1 MAGLSYERI
10 RHTLN
15 SIAEGGHRYGYSTQ
29 HVIDAEDAWLG
40 TWANDHLYVMVQ
52 ASLASAE
59 LGRTL
64 IDVHAGGAYGAVP
77 TQGLFQSLCTATW
90 RFDYGG
96 PWARNMPGDTVTY
109 GWRSRLPSELFSE
122 SNLNDAFGFVL
133 GMIDAFGRAAGTLAN
148 ELSPPYGGYPSRA
161 DDPNAFKALLAGLLP
176 PAETSVSSVQDEPI
190 E

>member
-15 SIAEGGHRYGYSTQ
+15 LVTEDGYRYGYSTQ
-29 HVIDAEDAWLG
+29 HVINEEDTWLG

-52 ASLASAE
+52 ASLANPE
-59 LGRTL
+59 LRRTL

-77 TQGLFQSLCTATW
+77 IQGLFQSLCTATW

-96 PWARNMPGDTVTY
+96 PWARNMPGDTLTY

-122 SNLNDAFGFVL
+122 SNLDDAFGFVL
-133 GMIDAFGRAAGTLAN
+133 GMIDAFGMAAGTLAN
-148 ELSPPYGGYPSRA
+148 ELIPLYGGYPSRA
-161 DDPNAFKALLAGLLP
+161 NDPEAFKALLAGLLP
-176 PAETSVSSVQDEPI
+176 HRATNVGSVQY
-190 E
+190 